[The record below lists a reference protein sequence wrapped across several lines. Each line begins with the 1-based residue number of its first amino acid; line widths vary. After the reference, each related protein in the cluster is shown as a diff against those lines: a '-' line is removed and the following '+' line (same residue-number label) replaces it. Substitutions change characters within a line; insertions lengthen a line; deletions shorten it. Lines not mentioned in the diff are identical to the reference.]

1 MLEEIIIRKF
11 KVQDRQAVRDIAW
24 ETAFIGESAEVFFW
38 GKEILADFL
47 TLYFTD
53 YEPDSC
59 FVAESQSQVVGYLIG
74 SLDSLRLAG
83 IFKNKI
89 LFKLLAKF
97 ILSGVLFR
105 WKNLRVISGF
115 FLSFLK
121 GEFNTIETETS
132 YPATLHINLRNGFRD
147 KGVGSRLIF
156 TFEQY
161 IKSKGIRGVHLATLS
176 ESAGVFFRK
185 QGFNLLFK
193 CRRTYFRHILG
204 RDIALYIYGKKL

>member
-1 MLEEIIIRKF
+1 MQEKVSIRKF
-11 KVQDRQAVRDIAW
+11 KVQDRKAVRDIAW

-38 GKEILADFL
+38 GKEVLADFL

-59 FVAESQSQVVGYLIG
+59 FVAESQFQVVGYLIG
-74 SLDSLRLAG
+74 SRDSLRLAG

-97 ILSGVLFR
+97 IFSGTLFR
-105 WKNLRVISGF
+105 WKNLRLISGF

-121 GEFNTIETETS
+121 GEFNTIETDIS
-132 YPATLHINLRNGFRD
+132 YPAILHINFRKGFRN
-147 KGVGSRLIF
+147 KGAGSQLILV
-156 TFEQY
+156 FEQY
-161 IKSKGIRGVHLATLS
+161 LKSKGIRGVHLATLS